1 MILLGNPLSLPAE
14 TGVKLLYTQ
23 QFCARGMTD
32 DSGVV
37 HRPQPAFV
45 KMPFEHFEIGDLLF
59 SNTTIASPPDF
70 VLSVPGAVLAGERA
84 IVTDFPHY
92 LITDSAHPRH
102 SANIFTEKQRRDFE
116 AVHLDFVDGGF
127 IYSEDAYPHI
137 QVDDDVVL
145 LSAME
150 QGNYGAFLLRVIPK
164 LQLIKKLKLEH
175 LKVIVSVDQKWQQN
189 LLEIFGVSHD
199 RIIPYERSKTY
210 KIRNLIVPSMRTSE
224 LFLDD
229 ETRELFQRKALEL
242 ETDANKVEQ
251 HEKLYV
257 SRRSLSLKR
266 PNYRAFVNE
275 DRVIDEMKNLEFS
288 IYEPEIHSLE
298 DQIRT
303 FAGANFIVG
312 PGGAGMFNTIFSRP
326 GSKVISMEPLP
337 HWVGM
342 HANIFSSMQHKYA
355 FILGGADQD
364 DPSVQ
369 KRWSTNVEV
378 LLEVT
383 RDMLNAG

>member
-1 MILLGNPLSLPAE
+1 
-14 TGVKLLYTQ
+14 
-23 QFCARGMTD
+23 MTD

-37 HRPQPAFV
+37 RRPKPAFV
-45 KMPFEHFEIGDLLF
+45 KMPFGHFQIGDLLF
-59 SNTTIASPPDF
+59 SNTAIASPPDF
-70 VLSVPGAVLAGERA
+70 VLSVPGAVLAGQRA
-84 IVTDFPHY
+84 IVTGFPHY

-102 SANIFTEKQRRDFE
+102 AANIFMEKERRDFE
-116 AVHLDFVDGGF
+116 AVHLDYMDGGF
-127 IYSEDAYPHI
+127 IYSEDAHPHV
-137 QVDDDVVL
+137 QLDDDVVL

-175 LKVIVSVDQKWQQN
+175 IKVIVSVDQKWQLN
-189 LLEIFGVSHD
+189 LLEIFGVSQD
-199 RIIPYERSKTY
+199 RVIPYERSKTY

-224 LFLDD
+224 FFLDD
-229 ETRELFQRKALEL
+229 ETREFFQRKAFEM
-242 ETDANKVEQ
+242 EAAAGKVEQ
-251 HEKLYV
+251 HDKLYV

-275 DRVIDEMKNLEFS
+275 DRVIDEMKNLGFF
-288 IYEPEIHSLE
+288 IYEPEMHALA

-303 FAGANFIVG
+303 FAAANFIVG

-342 HANIFSSMQHKYA
+342 HANIFSSMKHEYA

-378 LLEVT
+378 LLET
-383 RDMLNAG
+383 TKDMLHAG